1 MDNHQNILTCSRH
14 EKILVSICSDDNC
27 DNPLLCRSCSDN
39 HNSSHK
45 FCKIEDYFEKNSKC
59 FDQLKEFKQIFNQF
73 SGKNIEKLFIKKVLN
88 SLHYFQRLVNK
99 KINRTVLD
107 LKERLHEME
116 DNDDNMNF
124 IQDFLANFT
133 KNTSLNHRV
142 NYLNVVRSKSFKDL
156 AGFFRNQKAIYENI
170 CLSFE
175 NFSSRFS
182 SEFSKIVESNI
193 PESKSI
199 QEFKDGFILG
209 NSINSTTP
217 ESPFKTNQVI
227 EDFKVDL
234 SLKDITKQ
242 STFLCNK
249 RECPD
254 DLLNI
259 LEKINPNLTLKQNK
273 SKIKEEVIESQENLR
288 SSFEIHKSLNLSPDY
303 PNQDKVVILLPLTIP
318 GSGKISLLNLLLK
331 GCRVLRYNFEVLEDT
346 KIHRNIDNSFVFVKP
361 LNSDTDLLNT
371 SSSSKL
377 KLFNSISHILNNQ
390 KKGNCLIYIDKNTY
404 PLDIKEIV
412 E

>member
-1 MDNHQNILTCSRH
+1 
-14 EKILVSICSDDNC
+14 
-27 DNPLLCRSCSDN
+27 
-39 HNSSHK
+39 
-45 FCKIEDYFEKNSKC
+45 
-59 FDQLKEFKQIFNQF
+59 
-73 SGKNIEKLFIKKVLN
+73 
-88 SLHYFQRLVNK
+88 
-99 KINRTVLD
+99 
-107 LKERLHEME
+107 
-116 DNDDNMNF
+116 
-124 IQDFLANFT
+124 
-133 KNTSLNHRV
+133 
-142 NYLNVVRSKSFKDL
+142 LNVVRSKSFKDL

-209 NSINSTTP
+209 NSINSFTP

-288 SSFEIHKSLNLSPDY
+288 SSFEIHKSLNISPDY

>member
-1 MDNHQNILTCSRH
+1 MDYHQNILTCSRH
-14 EKILVSICSDDNC
+14 DKKLVSICLDENC
-27 DNPLLCRSCSDN
+27 DIPSLCMSCPED
-39 HNSSHK
+39 HNSSHR
-45 FCKIEDYFEKNSKC
+45 FCKIEDYFEKNIKC

-73 SGKNIEKLFIKKVLN
+73 SGKNMQKLFIKKVLN
-88 SLHYFQRLVNK
+88 TLHYFQRLVNK
-99 KINRTVLD
+99 KINRTVLE
-107 LKERLHEME
+107 LKEKLHEME
-116 DNDDNMNF
+116 DKDDNMNF
-124 IQDFLANFT
+124 IQDFLSNFT
-133 KNTSLNHRV
+133 KNTSLNDKV

-156 AGFFRNQKAIYENI
+156 AGFFRNQKGIYENI

-193 PESKSI
+193 PESRTI
-199 QEFKDGFILG
+199 EEFKDGFFLG
-209 NSINSTTP
+209 NNINSST
-217 ESPFKTNQVI
+217 ESPFKTNKVI
-227 EDFKVDL
+227 EDFKIDH

-249 RECPD
+249 RECSD

-259 LEKINPNLTLKQNK
+259 LEKINPNLTSKQNK
-273 SKIKEEVIESQENLR
+273 IKQEDFESQENVR
-288 SSFEIHKSLNLSPDY
+288 SSYEIHKSSNYSQDY
-303 PNQDKVVILLPLTIP
+303 SFQDKVVILLPLTIP
-318 GSGKISLLNLLLK
+318 GSGKLSLLNLLLK

-346 KIHRNIDNSFVFVKP
+346 KIHRNLDNSFVFVKP